1 MGNLNIDD
9 IRERCR
15 DGAIR
20 WSAHSASRML
30 RASDEGATVSR
41 EELGR
46 GRYLFVRIGRKRF
59 HLVAFS

>member
-30 RASDEGATVSR
+30 QRGITR
-41 EELGR
+41 EE
-46 GRYLFVRIGRKRF
+46 YCNFASIGR
-59 HLVAFS
+59 HQGCCNGYI